1 MKECKDPFV
10 FLMVCFL
17 VHSELIL
24 ECATQNVFL
33 ISIYVVSGPHMMR
46 VYAG

>member
-1 MKECKDPFV
+1 
-10 FLMVCFL
+10 MVYFL

-33 ISIYVVSGPHMMR
+33 ISIYVGPGPHMLR